1 MAKEKPMIVIKKVIV
16 AGAGHHGGSWKVA
29 LADFMTAMMAF
40 FLVMWLLGQSDETKK
55 AISDYFSTPS
65 VIEYNFQNFGVEITL
80 EKLFVDLMNE
90 PLKAI
95 QSFMEPAD
103 KTPNI
108 LDFNSG
114 KVISAFVMDQLQEYI
129 QNMEVTPDGFQFD
142 IPDRYLFEQG
152 TAQPKPTFIVIMEKL
167 ATITTGLED
176 SELRIQSMMLVSQ
189 VPDQQPR
196 TAVKVA
202 STRADLIKAK
212 IKASLEHNSVSIS
225 GSVDVKN
232 AKNAYEREN
241 PQGFVRISVTQK
253 SVKSNGKK
261 AKPIEGAKGSFASKP
276 LTERVSDEAKVAQ
289 PTGAEGNDPSFRN
302 PLDEEFGNKN
312 LTDDQ
317 VKETE

>member
-16 AGAGHHGGSWKVA
+16 VGAGHHGGSWKVA

-40 FLVMWLLGQSDETKK
+40 FLVMWLLGQSDDTKK

-80 EKLFVDLMNE
+80 EKLFMDLMNE

-108 LDFNSG
+108 LDFNSS

-129 QNMEVTPDGFQFD
+129 ENMEVTSDGFSFE
-142 IPDRYLFEQG
+142 IPDRFLFEQG
-152 TAQPKPTFIVIMEKL
+152 TSKPKPTFIPIMEKL
-167 ATITTGLED
+167 STITTGLED
-176 SELRIQSMMLVSQ
+176 SDLKVMAVMLVSQ
-189 VPDQQPR
+189 VPDMQPR

-202 STRADLIKAK
+202 STRTDLIKAK
-212 IKASLEHNSVSIS
+212 VKASLESNSVSVA
-225 GSVDVKN
+225 GAVDVKN
-232 AKNAYEREN
+232 PKNSFEREN
-241 PQGFVRISVTQK
+241 PQGFVRITVTQK
-253 SVKSNGKK
+253 QVKSNGQK
-261 AKPIEGAKGSFASKP
+261 AKPIEGAKDSFSSSVIDS
-276 LTERVSDEAKVAQ
+276 RVGDEAGVAQ
-289 PTGAEGNDPSFRN
+289 PTGQVKETTFKN

-312 LTDDQ
+312 LADDEM
-317 VKETE
+317 KE